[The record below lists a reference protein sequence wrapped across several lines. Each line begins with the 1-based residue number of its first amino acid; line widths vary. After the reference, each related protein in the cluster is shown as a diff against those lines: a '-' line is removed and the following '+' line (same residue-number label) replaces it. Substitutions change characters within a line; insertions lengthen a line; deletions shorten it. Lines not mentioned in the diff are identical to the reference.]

1 MNREQQRTPYG
12 ARRASGKSSTVLLAA
27 SAILLVLGLVAG
39 GAWLYA
45 MGMLAPRARLDRE
58 SFCQL
63 GVPTVHS
70 TFMFIDVTDPLNQA
84 EIDRVKDRAG
94 KIAASMEDYGLLTV
108 AVLNPNDAMAP
119 SIVFRRCAP
128 PSPTRT
134 SPILAGEQVLRAEWN
149 KKFEA
154 PLMAAIATAT
164 ASEVKAERSPIMAT
178 IAALTQR
185 ADFDN
190 SVQDRKLF
198 VVSDLLEFNP
208 KGGYSQMQGGDLVG
222 SFRRSALAQAWPD
235 LKGVPVT
242 IQYVQRPEPQ
252 FARAQTPAHRSFW
265 DWWLKTAG
273 ATRVEFIGVREPP
286 LLPALIPPP
295 TAKPDRAAHPQRSS
309 FHNPCDCGG

>member
-1 MNREQQRTPYG
+1 MNREHQRPHYG

-27 SAILLVLGLVAG
+27 SASLLVGLMG
-39 GAWLYA
+39 GGVWLYA
-45 MGMLAPRARLDRE
+45 MGMLATPARLDRE
-58 SFCQL
+58 TFCRL

-70 TFMFIDVTDPLNQA
+70 TLLLIDVTDPLNPT
-84 EIDRVKDRAG
+84 ETDRVKDRAG
-94 KIAASMEDYGLLTV
+94 KVAAAMEDYGLLIV
-108 AVLNPNDAMAP
+108 AVLNPNDAMSP

-128 PSPTRT
+128 PSPTRA
-134 SPILAGEQVLRAEWN
+134 SPISAGEQVLRAEWN

-154 PLMAAIATAT
+154 PLMAAITEAT
-164 ASEVKAERSPIMAT
+164 ASDVKAERSPIIAT
-178 IAALTQR
+178 ITALTQR

-190 SVQDRKLF
+190 SVQDRKLI

-222 SFRRSALAQAWPD
+222 SFRRSVLAQAWPD

-242 IQYVQRPEPQ
+242 VQYVQRPEPQ

-273 ATRVEFIGVREPP
+273 ATRVEFLGVREPP
-286 LLPALIPPP
+286 LLTPLIPTP
-295 TAKPDRAAHPQRSS
+295 TAKPAGAAHPQRGS
-309 FHNPCDCGG
+309 FRIPCDWGG